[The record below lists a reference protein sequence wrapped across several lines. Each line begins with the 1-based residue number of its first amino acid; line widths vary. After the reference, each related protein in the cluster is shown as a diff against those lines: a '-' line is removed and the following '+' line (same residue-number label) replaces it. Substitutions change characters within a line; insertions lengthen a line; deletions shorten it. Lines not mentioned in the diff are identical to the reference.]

1 VTARD
6 PITAPATQDL
16 LEEWG
21 VGVGV
26 GVDVDVAV
34 GEESFEKGVV
44 DMTEEVVGVPGCG
57 LVYECMYYLIQSGK

>member
-1 VTARD
+1 
-6 PITAPATQDL
+6 L